1 MDHWRNQRGNKK
13 IPRDK
18 WKQKHNNP
26 KAIGCS
32 KSSSK
37 SEVYSNMVLLQ
48 ETKIPNKEPNLT
60 PKAIEKEQQ
69 NPKLVEGSKSKIR
82 AEINWNRD

>member
-1 MDHWRNQRGNKK
+1 MKAEQYATKQPMDHWRNQRRNQKITEEIKK

-26 KAIGCS
+26 KPTGHS

-37 SEVYSNMVLLQ
+37 RDVYSNTILH
-48 ETKIPNKEPNLT
+48 K
-60 PKAIEKEQQ
+60 
-69 NPKLVEGSKSKIR
+69 KIR
-82 AEINWNRD
+82 KISNNLNLYLKQLK